1 MKNRILIAAAL
12 CAAAAPAQAQLAR
25 EFSVTVAPNYRS
37 FGLPDELAA
46 SSASLFMLPVAVVVP
61 IGSRFALDAYSAY
74 ATGSVETATG
84 TLELSGPVDTQL
96 RGTWAA
102 TPWARVTLGV
112 NVPTG
117 NGSHSLE
124 EAQVAAVLAT
134 DLLGFREASFGVGTA
149 ITTGVAAAHQIGV
162 WGIGYGASY
171 RVSGEFE
178 PTQSDDFAYS
188 PGDELV
194 ARLAVDR
201 NIGAGSKLTLGGT
214 FQHFADDEIGESNLF
229 RPGAR
234 VRGDASY
241 AFRAGSTTTVTVY
254 AADMWRQQGEVSLL
268 TDEGEETA
276 EVGAQNTVMLGA
288 LASLGGRLR
297 LSPRAD
303 LRLLSHEE
311 GAGSGWV
318 MGAGTGIDVGVAG
331 IELTPRARVMFGSME
346 AQTGESHGFTGFEI
360 ELAARF

>member
-1 MKNRILIAAAL
+1 MRHRMLVAVAL
-12 CAAAAPAQAQLAR
+12 CAAATPTEAQLAR
-25 EFSVTVAPNYRS
+25 DFSVTVAPNYRAFS
-37 FGLPDELAA
+37 LSDELAA
-46 SSASLFMLPVAVVVP
+46 TSASLFMVPVAIVVP
-61 IGSRFALDAYSAY
+61 IGSRVALDAYAAY
-74 ATGSVETATG
+74 AMGAVETDAG

-117 NGSHSLE
+117 NSSHSLE

-134 DLLGFREASFGVGTA
+134 DLLAFREASFGVGPA
-149 ITTGVAAAHQIGV
+149 VTTGVAAAHQLGEWGV
-162 WGIGYGASY
+162 GYGASY

-178 PTQSDDFAYS
+178 PTQADTLVYA
-188 PGDELV
+188 PGNE
-194 ARLAVDR
+194 AVVRFGLDR
-201 NIGAGSKLTLGGT
+201 NLGGGSKLTLGGT
-214 FQHFADDEIGESNLF
+214 FQHFSDDEIGESNLF

-241 AFRAGSTTTVTVY
+241 AFRAGATTTFTVY
-254 AADMWRQQGEVSLL
+254 ATDIWRQQGEVSLL
-268 TDEGEETA
+268 TDEGEETMP
-276 EVGAQNTVMLGA
+276 VGAQNTVIVGA

-303 LRLLSHEE
+303 VRLLSREE

-318 MGAGTGIDVGVAG
+318 AGAGTGIEAG
-331 IELTPRARVMFGSME
+331 IAGIALLPRARVMYGSME
-346 AQTGESHGFTGFEI
+346 SQTGESHGFSGV
-360 ELAARF
+360 ELELVARF

>member
-1 MKNRILIAAAL
+1 MRRALITAAL
-12 CAAAAPAQAQLAR
+12 CLIAAPAQAQLAR

-37 FGLPDELAA
+37 FSMSEELAA
-46 SSASLFMLPVAVVVP
+46 TAASLALVPVAVVVP
-61 IGSRFALDAYSAY
+61 LGSRFTVDAYAAY
-74 ATGSVETATG
+74 ARGSVEGPTG

-188 PGDELV
+188 PGNELV
-194 ARLAVDR
+194 ARVAVDR
-201 NIGAGSKLTLGGT
+201 NLGAASKLTVGGT

-234 VRGDASY
+234 VRADASY

-268 TDEGEETA
+268 TEAGEETT
-276 EVGAQNTVMLGA
+276 EVGAQNTIMLGA
-288 LASLGGRLR
+288 LANLGGRLR

-318 MGAGTGIDVGVAG
+318 MGAGSGVDIGVAG
-331 IELTPRARVMFGSME
+331 VELTPRARVMFGSME
-346 AQTGESHGFTGFEI
+346 AQTGDSHGFTGFEI

>member
-1 MKNRILIAAAL
+1 MAAAL
-12 CAAAAPAQAQLAR
+12 CVLAAPAQAQLAR
-25 EFSVTVAPNYRS
+25 EFSVTVAPNYRAYS
-37 FGLPDELAA
+37 MSEDLAA
-46 SSASLFMLPVAVVVP
+46 TSASLALLPVAVVVP
-61 IGSRFALDAYSAY
+61 LGSSFALDAYAAY
-74 ATGSVETATG
+74 ARGSVETAAG

-102 TPWARVTLGV
+102 TPWARVTLGL
-112 NVPTG
+112 NLPTG
-117 NGSHSLE
+117 NGTHSLE

-149 ITTGVAAAHQIGV
+149 VTTGVAAAHQLGGWGV
-162 WGIGYGASY
+162 GYGGSY
-171 RVSGEFE
+171 RMSGEFE
-178 PTQSDDFAYS
+178 PSEDSDIAYA

-201 NIGAGSKLTLGGT
+201 NLGAGSKLTIGGT

-241 AFRAGSTTTVTVY
+241 AFRAGSTTTVTLY
-254 AADMWRQQGEVSLL
+254 AADMWRQQGEVSLFAE
-268 TDEGEETA
+268 EGEETTT
-276 EVGAQNTVMLGA
+276 VGAQNMVMFGA
-288 LASLGGRLR
+288 LANTGGRLR

-303 LRLLSHEE
+303 LRILTHEE
-311 GAGSGWV
+311 GTGSGWAA
-318 MGAGTGIDVGVAG
+318 GAGTRIDVAIAG
-331 IELTPRARVMFGSME
+331 IALTPRARLMFGAME